1 MTFPEFD
8 KFFDDFIQECRGM
21 RDTKGKEYANGTS
34 RFGNFDRLAKTL
46 EMDRLK
52 IAQVYVQKHLDSLNS
67 YIKTGEVYSQER
79 IRGRIIDIVTYM
91 ILMAGMIED
100 TDSPALNYGANSVIS
115 KLSNQGKYPL
125 GATYRYSGVNWAEYS
140 HLRFILTELSTT
152 SGIFKDSISNMRHT
166 FSLNDVELVSVTQR
180 TDGTINIEPIPE
192 WKPKVGD
199 KVVYMGPTKAFIN
212 TNEVCVVM
220 GGWNAYKVQCTRTMG
235 TLVILDIDF
244 LRPVNAAQH

>member
-1 MTFPEFD
+1 MTFLEFD

-100 TDSPALNYGANSVIS
+100 TDSPTLNYGANS
-115 KLSNQGKYPL
+115 
-125 GATYRYSGVNWAEYS
+125 
-140 HLRFILTELSTT
+140 ILN
-152 SGIFKDSISNMRHT
+152 K
-166 FSLNDVELVSVTQR
+166 V
-180 TDGTINIEPIPE
+180 EPILE

-199 KVVYMGPTKAFIN
+199 KVVYMGPIDNYAISGASYTVL
-212 TNEVCVVM
+212 EVD
-220 GGWNAYKVQCTRTMG
+220 
-235 TLVILDIDF
+235 ILDSVWCKSTEHNLYMWLPVRY
-244 LRPVNAAQH
+244 LRPVNAAQY